1 VQIAGSAIMEPSMR
15 VLILG
20 GTTEA
25 SELAYLL
32 ADDRRFEITL
42 SLAGRTSNPRMQ
54 PVAMR
59 IGGFGGVDGLAT
71 WLQLQEISA
80 VIDAT
85 HPYADQIS
93 SHAVAASRQ
102 LAIPLASITRP
113 AWQPQPDDRWQMVA
127 SAEAAA
133 DALGPEPRRVFLTLG
148 RLELGVFAERPHHH
162 YLARTVDPPQDIAL
176 PPDIRLVLDRGPF
189 DRRAE
194 TALLRQERIDVLVS
208 KNSGGAATYA
218 KIEAAREL
226 GIAVVMIAR
235 PHKPCGH
242 AVRNAEAA
250 LSWLE
255 QQLPHRT
262 ASCSAR
268 GV

>member
-1 VQIAGSAIMEPSMR
+1 MEPSMR

-54 PVAMR
+54 PVPMR
-59 IGGFGGVDGLAT
+59 VGGFGGVDGLAA
-71 WLQLQEISA
+71 WLRQQEIKA

-93 SHAVAASRQ
+93 SHAVVACRQ

-113 AWQPQPDDRWQMVA
+113 AWQPQPDDTWQMVA

-133 DALGPEPRRVFLTLG
+133 DALGSEPRRVFLSLG
-148 RLELGVFAERPHHH
+148 RLELGAFARSPHHH
-162 YLARTVDPPQDIAL
+162 YVARTVDAPKDIAL
-176 PPDIRLVLDRGPF
+176 PPDIRLMLDRGPF

-194 TALLRQERIDVLVS
+194 AALIRQERIDVLVS
-208 KNSGGAATYA
+208 KNSGGVATYA
-218 KIEAAREL
+218 KIEATREL
-226 GIAVVMIAR
+226 GIPVVMIAR
-235 PHKPCGH
+235 PHKPCGQ
-242 AVRNAEAA
+242 AVQNAEAA
-250 LSWLE
+250 IAWLE
-255 QQLPHRT
+255 QRFAHRT
-262 ASCSAR
+262 TSCSAR

>member
-1 VQIAGSAIMEPSMR
+1 MR

-25 SELAYLL
+25 SELAHLL
-32 ADDRRFEITL
+32 ADDRRFEITF

-54 PVAMR
+54 PVRVR
-59 IGGFGGVDGLAT
+59 IGGFGGLGGLVA
-71 WLQLQEISA
+71 WLEQEKIKA

-93 SHAVAASRQ
+93 SNAVAACTR
-102 LAIPLASITRP
+102 LTIPLASIVRP
-113 AWQPQPDDRWQMVA
+113 AWQPRPGDRWLTVA

-133 DALGPEPRRVFLTLG
+133 DALGPEPRRVFLSLG
-148 RLELGVFAERPHHH
+148 RLELGAFARKPHHH
-162 YLARTVDPPQDIAL
+162 YIARSIDPPDDVAL
-176 PPDIRLVLDRGPF
+176 PPDIRLLSARGPF

-194 TALLRQERIDVLVS
+194 TTLLKREKINVLVS

-218 KIEAAREL
+218 KIEATRSL
-226 GIAVVMIAR
+226 GIPVVMITR
-235 PHKPCGH
+235 PNKLCGH
-242 AVRNAEAA
+242 AIENAEGAA
-250 LSWLE
+250 IWLE
-255 QQLPHRT
+255 QRLAHCT

>member
-1 VQIAGSAIMEPSMR
+1 MR

-25 SELAYLL
+25 SELAHLL
-32 ADDRRFEITL
+32 ADDRRFEVTL

-54 PVAMR
+54 PVPMR
-59 IGGFGGVDGLAT
+59 IGGFGGVDGLVA
-71 WLQLQEISA
+71 WLARGEIEA

-93 SHAVAASRQ
+93 SHAVAACRQ

-113 AWQPQPDDRWQMVA
+113 VWQPQPGDRWLTVA
-127 SAEAAA
+127 STEAAA
-133 DALGPEPRRVFLTLG
+133 DALGPESRRVFLSLG
-148 RLELGVFAERPHHH
+148 RTELGAFATRPHHH
-162 YLARTVDPPQDIAL
+162 YVARTIDPPDNSAL
-176 PPDIRLVLDRGPF
+176 PPDIRLMHDRGPF
-189 DRRAE
+189 NKQAE
-194 TALLRQERIDVLVS
+194 TALLRQEKIDVLVS
-208 KNSGGAATYA
+208 KNSGGTATYA

-226 GIAVVMIAR
+226 GIPVVIIAR

-242 AVRNAEAA
+242 AVQNVEGAVA
-250 LSWLE
+250 WLE
-255 QQLPHRT
+255 QQIDHRT
-262 ASCSAR
+262 TSCSAR